1 MPLPIVGAIGIG
13 GAGKTVSTFAV
24 LSAAGAAVQALG
36 AIQKGQ
42 AAQSQ
47 ANFQAQILQQQ
58 AERERQVAEAN
69 EEDFRRRQSFILA
82 QRRAALGASGVVQAE
97 GSPLLVSEDFAAE
110 VEFQALRI
118 RSGGELRATRAEQ
131 QAVLQRF
138 QGRAARSAGFVRGG
152 ALLITGAGKSF
163 GGGSNLRSRITAALK

>member
-82 QRRAALGASGVVQAE
+82 QRRAALGA
-97 GSPLLVSEDFAAE
+97 
-110 VEFQALRI
+110 
-118 RSGGELRATRAEQ
+118 
-131 QAVLQRF
+131 
-138 QGRAARSAGFVRGG
+138 
-152 ALLITGAGKSF
+152 
-163 GGGSNLRSRITAALK
+163 